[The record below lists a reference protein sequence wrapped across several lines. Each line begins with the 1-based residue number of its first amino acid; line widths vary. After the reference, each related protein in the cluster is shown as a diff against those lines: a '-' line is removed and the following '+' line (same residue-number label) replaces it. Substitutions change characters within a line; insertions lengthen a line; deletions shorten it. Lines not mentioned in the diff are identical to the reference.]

1 MVKRTRKTL
10 VWDEQDVW
18 DPEEARDVE
27 AELAKAQQ
35 DKTRPEAQLALL
47 RDLASYI
54 AHLKKPKILADANE
68 FASYV
73 SICMALRPDKSRNWA
88 IERMSKMYGISRKNA
103 YDWIERLE
111 KLSPPR

>member
-1 MVKRTRKTL
+1 MGKRTRKTL

-18 DPEEARDVE
+18 DPEGAREVE

-35 DKTRPEAQLALL
+35 DKALPEAQRALL

-68 FASYV
+68 FAGYV
-73 SICMALRPDKSRNWA
+73 DICMALCPDKSRNWA
-88 IERMSKMYGISRKNA
+88 IERAAAIVGISRKHGYTLVNK
-103 YDWIERLE
+103 LE
-111 KLSPPR
+111 SSPRR